1 MTKVRIDPDEWY
13 PVYSVVDSGRPYGHE
28 VDATDEQIERWNA
41 ARMSFQAA
49 QDEMH
54 TLYERAAN
62 EARELAARIRA
73 EKEAAEKAER
83 ERVAAERRSAQ
94 EERERKRDEMWRQI
108 QESGGHVYDAK
119 GNHIGTV
126 RATGIGVSTGVAL
139 DPE

>member
-54 TLYERAAN
+54 TLYER
-62 EARELAARIRA
+62 
-73 EKEAAEKAER
+73 
-83 ERVAAERRSAQ
+83 VAAERRSAQ

-108 QESGGHVYDAK
+108 QESGGHVYDAN